1 MRNNRGTFLTWVKN
15 LFYVHCALLVVYL
28 LSLIPFIGE
37 WFNWINTIGSIGAVF
52 CLYKLMPVSERYR
65 KAAIFSGINVGLSLI
80 GNLFDVGLLATIG
93 GAVCYYIGL
102 YQEYYG
108 HAEVL
113 LTIDS
118 ALAKKWHSFFNWRL
132 FGGIIVGI
140 VSGPV
145 IAILAVVLL
154 FTEGVIAALTV
165 LVAGCFEL
173 ILKIMYLVYLKR
185 THDVC
190 EGYSHWS
197 TGASWEEI

>member
-1 MRNNRGTFLTWVKN
+1 MINNKELFLTWIKN
-15 LFYVHCALLVVYL
+15 LFYVHCALLLVYL
-28 LSLIPFIGE
+28 ISLIPFVGD
-37 WFNWINTIGSIGAVF
+37 WFDWISTIGSVVAVF

-65 KAAIFSGINVGLSLI
+65 KAAIFSGISVGLTLV
-80 GNLFDVGLLATIG
+80 GGLFDIGLVVSIAGI
-93 GAVCYYIGL
+93 VCHYIGL
-102 YQEYYG
+102 YQEFYG

-118 ALAKKWHSFFNWRL
+118 ELAKKWHTFFSWRL

-165 LVAGCFEL
+165 LVASGFEL
-173 ILKIMYLVYLKR
+173 VLKIMYLVYLKR
-185 THDVC
+185 THEVC
-190 EGYSHWS
+190 EGHAHWS
-197 TGASWEEI
+197 EGTPIDEI